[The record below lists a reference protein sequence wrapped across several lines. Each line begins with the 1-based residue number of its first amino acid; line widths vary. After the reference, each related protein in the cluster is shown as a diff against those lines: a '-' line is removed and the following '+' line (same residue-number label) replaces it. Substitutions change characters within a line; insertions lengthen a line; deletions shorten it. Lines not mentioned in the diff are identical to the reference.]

1 MKFNFRKISAIAASA
16 LMTGMTMGVAAA
28 ANYPAPFVSGGVA
41 NVAVVYGTGAGVSS
55 LDLVQANNIQDSLA
69 KFVSGGSVVVEGG
82 ESFVLEKS
90 SKKFHLGDSLVDIYP
105 SLDDGELKNFLADG
119 TYKDGDVD
127 EDYEQTITLSNN
139 DLELFS
145 DREYNNKEPTFGF
158 VWNSGTKILE
168 YKIKFDSEIPWGEIN
183 ETDIP
188 IMDKT
193 FYVISAK
200 KGEMVILDSAE
211 KVVLAEG
218 DSVTVGGKTVS
229 IEYIEQNAVK
239 FNVDGQITK
248 TLSDHQFAELNDGSY
263 IVANDV
269 MFASKESGISKVE
282 FSIGAGQLTLSDGQE
297 IESNKNAIDGLK
309 VVFNEGDDSAT
320 GLTALTLEWYA
331 DDKTFLTE
339 ENALTMPAPFDSIRL
354 VFDGLNFPSSSE
366 KITIE
371 PEDQITIEMENYN
384 LPFIWWKDSTDTAAF
399 GEDGYPLKLA
409 TADSSKFTP
418 TLENGFEVKK
428 YDRILVTLMDNDLS
442 DIETG
447 HFEVTKVDYTGV
459 DDFTVTIKD
468 LISGKT
474 ITFEDELETEEF
486 GEIDIKLVNVT
497 KSGTDGY
504 AYLNFDTTT
513 SGATIKHNVI
523 VSETGLMV
531 TLPTSLANIDST
543 GVAIEFKE
551 QDKDGDVGQGSGA
564 VTATVVADAT
574 DDVLYVASHTATPS
588 FETESKSKIHIA
600 YLESDLASKVTLDK
614 SGTDNVLEIEYY
626 GEEVPAKVMVVGG
639 DATVSGG
646 TTSLGNI
653 LVKDTEVSSV
663 ATKNLIVVGG
673 SCINSA
679 AAALVGGTKCGAS
692 WTEATGVGQGQF
704 LIKGYADSTLT
715 TGLALLVAGYD
726 ADDTVKATTY
736 LTNKVVDTSKAL
748 KGTSSTLVAVEIE
761 EA

>member
-82 ESFVLEKS
+82 ESFVLEKA
-90 SKKFHLGDSLVDIYP
+90 SKKFHLGDSLTTIYS

-127 EDYEQTITLSNN
+127 EDYEQTITLSNK
-139 DLELFS
+139 DLKLFS

-158 VWNSGTKILE
+158 VWNSGAKILE
-168 YKIKFDSEIPWGEIN
+168 YKIKFDSEIPWGKIN

-239 FNVDGQITK
+239 FNVDGQTTK
-248 TLSDHQFAELNDGSY
+248 TLGDHDFAELSDGSY

-309 VVFNEGDDSAT
+309 VVFDEGDT

-371 PEDQITIEMENYN
+371 PGDTLTIDMENYK
-384 LPFIWWKDSTDTAAF
+384 LPFIWWDDSGVGSAHF
-399 GEDGYPLKLA
+399 GEDGYPLKLD

-504 AYLNFDTTT
+504 AYLNFNTTT

-531 TLPTSLANIDST
+531 TLPTSLAVDMVNT
-543 GVAIEFKE
+543 GVDIEFRE
-551 QDKDGDVGQGSGA
+551 QNKDGDVGQGSVA

>member
-82 ESFVLEKS
+82 ESFVLEKA
-90 SKKFHLGDSLVDIYP
+90 SKKFHLGNSLTTIYS

-127 EDYEQTITLSNN
+127 EDYEQTITLSNK
-139 DLELFS
+139 DLKLFS

-229 IEYIEQNAVK
+229 IQYIEQNAVK
-239 FNVDGQITK
+239 FNVDGQRTK
-248 TLSDHQFAELNDGSY
+248 TLGDHDFAKLSDGSY

-282 FSIGAGQLTLSDGQE
+282 FSIGAGQLTLSHGQE

-309 VVFNEGDDSAT
+309 VVFNEGGDSAT

-371 PEDQITIEMENYN
+371 PGDTLTIDMENYK
-384 LPFIWWKDSTDTAAF
+384 LPFIWW
-399 GEDGYPLKLA
+399 
-409 TADSSKFTP
+409 
-418 TLENGFEVKK
+418 
-428 YDRILVTLMDNDLS
+428 
-442 DIETG
+442 
-447 HFEVTKVDYTGV
+447 
-459 DDFTVTIKD
+459 DD
-468 LISGKT
+468 
-474 ITFEDELETEEF
+474 
-486 GEIDIKLVNVT
+486 
-497 KSGTDGY
+497 
-504 AYLNFDTTT
+504 
-513 SGATIKHNVI
+513 
-523 VSETGLMV
+523 
-531 TLPTSLANIDST
+531 
-543 GVAIEFKE
+543 
-551 QDKDGDVGQGSGA
+551 
-564 VTATVVADAT
+564 
-574 DDVLYVASHTATPS
+574 
-588 FETESKSKIHIA
+588 
-600 YLESDLASKVTLDK
+600 
-614 SGTDNVLEIEYY
+614 
-626 GEEVPAKVMVVGG
+626 
-639 DATVSGG
+639 
-646 TTSLGNI
+646 
-653 LVKDTEVSSV
+653 
-663 ATKNLIVVGG
+663 
-673 SCINSA
+673 
-679 AAALVGGTKCGAS
+679 
-692 WTEATGVGQGQF
+692 
-704 LIKGYADSTLT
+704 
-715 TGLALLVAGYD
+715 
-726 ADDTVKATTY
+726 
-736 LTNKVVDTSKAL
+736 
-748 KGTSSTLVAVEIE
+748 
-761 EA
+761 

>member
-371 PEDQITIEMENYN
+371 PGDTLTIDMENYK
-384 LPFIWWKDSTDTAAF
+384 LPFIWW
-399 GEDGYPLKLA
+399 
-409 TADSSKFTP
+409 
-418 TLENGFEVKK
+418 
-428 YDRILVTLMDNDLS
+428 
-442 DIETG
+442 
-447 HFEVTKVDYTGV
+447 
-459 DDFTVTIKD
+459 
-468 LISGKT
+468 
-474 ITFEDELETEEF
+474 
-486 GEIDIKLVNVT
+486 
-497 KSGTDGY
+497 
-504 AYLNFDTTT
+504 
-513 SGATIKHNVI
+513 
-523 VSETGLMV
+523 
-531 TLPTSLANIDST
+531 
-543 GVAIEFKE
+543 
-551 QDKDGDVGQGSGA
+551 
-564 VTATVVADAT
+564 
-574 DDVLYVASHTATPS
+574 
-588 FETESKSKIHIA
+588 
-600 YLESDLASKVTLDK
+600 
-614 SGTDNVLEIEYY
+614 
-626 GEEVPAKVMVVGG
+626 
-639 DATVSGG
+639 
-646 TTSLGNI
+646 
-653 LVKDTEVSSV
+653 
-663 ATKNLIVVGG
+663 
-673 SCINSA
+673 
-679 AAALVGGTKCGAS
+679 
-692 WTEATGVGQGQF
+692 
-704 LIKGYADSTLT
+704 
-715 TGLALLVAGYD
+715 
-726 ADDTVKATTY
+726 
-736 LTNKVVDTSKAL
+736 
-748 KGTSSTLVAVEIE
+748 
-761 EA
+761 

>member
-1 MKFNFRKISAIAASA
+1 M
-16 LMTGMTMGVAAA
+16 
-28 ANYPAPFVSGGVA
+28 
-41 NVAVVYGTGAGVSS
+41 
-55 LDLVQANNIQDSLA
+55 
-69 KFVSGGSVVVEGG
+69 
-82 ESFVLEKS
+82 
-90 SKKFHLGDSLVDIYP
+90 
-105 SLDDGELKNFLADG
+105 
-119 TYKDGDVD
+119 
-127 EDYEQTITLSNN
+127 
-139 DLELFS
+139 
-145 DREYNNKEPTFGF
+145 
-158 VWNSGTKILE
+158 
-168 YKIKFDSEIPWGEIN
+168 
-183 ETDIP
+183 
-188 IMDKT
+188 
-193 FYVISAK
+193 
-200 KGEMVILDSAE
+200 LDSAQ

-218 DSVTVGGKTVS
+218 DSVTLSGKTVS
-229 IEYIEQNAVK
+229 IEYIESNGVK
-239 FNVDGQITK
+239 FNVDGVVTK
-248 TLSDHQFAELNDGSY
+248 TLGNHGYVKLSDGSY
-263 IVANDV
+263 IVANEI
-269 MFASKESGISKVE
+269 MYASKESGISKVE

-309 VVFNEGDDSAT
+309 VVFDEGDT

-371 PEDQITIEMENYN
+371 PGDTLTIDMENYK
-384 LPFIWWKDSTDTAAF
+384 LPFIWWDDSGAGSAHF
-399 GEDGYPLKLA
+399 GEDGYPLKLTTDANA
-409 TADSSKFTP
+409 TEYSDHVADDLT
-418 TLENGFEVKK
+418 GGIEVEK
-428 YDRILVTLMDNDLS
+428 YDRFLVTLLSDDLG

-447 HFEVTKVDYTGV
+447 HFEVTKLDYTAA
-459 DDFTVTIKD
+459 DDFLVTIKD
-468 LISGKT
+468 LISGDT
-474 ITFEDELETEEF
+474 ITWEDDLSDPEEF
-486 GEIDIKLVNVT
+486 GEIEITLEAV
-497 KSGTDGY
+497 TDGY
-504 AYLNFDTTT
+504 AYFKFNNLSGT
-513 SGATIKHNVI
+513 SIEHDVI

-531 TLPTSLANIDST
+531 TLPHSLAVDMVNT
-543 GVAIEFKE
+543 GVDIEFRE
-551 QDKDGDVGQGSGA
+551 QNKDGDVGQGSGA

>member
-1 MKFNFRKISAIAASA
+1 
-16 LMTGMTMGVAAA
+16 
-28 ANYPAPFVSGGVA
+28 
-41 NVAVVYGTGAGVSS
+41 
-55 LDLVQANNIQDSLA
+55 
-69 KFVSGGSVVVEGG
+69 
-82 ESFVLEKS
+82 
-90 SKKFHLGDSLVDIYP
+90 
-105 SLDDGELKNFLADG
+105 
-119 TYKDGDVD
+119 
-127 EDYEQTITLSNN
+127 
-139 DLELFS
+139 
-145 DREYNNKEPTFGF
+145 
-158 VWNSGTKILE
+158 
-168 YKIKFDSEIPWGEIN
+168 
-183 ETDIP
+183 
-188 IMDKT
+188 
-193 FYVISAK
+193 
-200 KGEMVILDSAE
+200 
-211 KVVLAEG
+211 
-218 DSVTVGGKTVS
+218 
-229 IEYIEQNAVK
+229 
-239 FNVDGQITK
+239 
-248 TLSDHQFAELNDGSY
+248 
-263 IVANDV
+263 
-269 MFASKESGISKVE
+269 
-282 FSIGAGQLTLSDGQE
+282 
-297 IESNKNAIDGLK
+297 
-309 VVFNEGDDSAT
+309 
-320 GLTALTLEWYA
+320 
-331 DDKTFLTE
+331 
-339 ENALTMPAPFDSIRL
+339 
-354 VFDGLNFPSSSE
+354 
-366 KITIE
+366 
-371 PEDQITIEMENYN
+371 MENYK
-384 LPFIWWKDSTDTAAF
+384 LPFIWWDDSGVGSAHF
-399 GEDGYPLKLA
+399 GEDGYPLKIA
-409 TADSSKFTP
+409 TATNTTAYNSSTVDL
-418 TLENGFEVKK
+418 TGGFDVKR

-447 HFEVTKVDYTGV
+447 HFEVTKIDYTA
-459 DDFTVTIKD
+459 DNDFTVTIKD
-468 LISGKT
+468 LISSDT
-474 ITFEDELETEEF
+474 ITFENKLNESKEF
-486 GEIDIKLVNVT
+486 GEIEINLVSVNGVGDGNAYFKFNKLA
-497 KSGTDGY
+497 GT
-504 AYLNFDTTT
+504 
-513 SGATIKHNVI
+513 SIKHNVI

-531 TLPTSLANIDST
+531 TLPTSLAVDMVNT
-543 GVAIEFKE
+543 GVDIEFKE